1 MRVAIASLG
10 PDLDSPVATMFG
22 RAPYFIIADL
32 DTGDWSAEPNPA
44 ATAPQA
50 AGVQAAQFIASKGVK
65 VVALAGY
72 VGPNSQYILGSS
84 GVEVRAVPPVKVREA
99 IEILK
104 GKAPAPGDVSSE
116 LAELRKMLE
125 ELERKIEELEKR
137 LS

>member
-1 MRVAIASLG
+1 MKVAIASLG

-22 RAPYFIIADL
+22 RAPYFIIVDL

-104 GKAPAPGDVSSE
+104 GKAPRDVSTE